1 MSDEARLDRSVT
13 LHFMGDPGR
22 ANFHRILGWM
32 CDELSRRTGPF
43 TRVAIWNGLGFVD
56 NVREVGRGQKDLAI
70 ATPASFVAMA
80 LDGRGPY
87 AGESFPNLRAIASMP
102 QNDRLVLAVD
112 ASLGVRTFAQIR
124 DKRVPLRIATA
135 TNDGIN
141 HIGLAAHAL
150 LAAAGLSDA
159 TLAEWGGGFAPGDW
173 YPQALASFRSGAA
186 NAIMQEA
193 IMTPPWQTMAN
204 EHDMAFISFDDQ
216 VLDAVEHEWGWPRG
230 TLPAGYFKGLEA
242 PFQTLDFSDF
252 LVFVREDMPEDLAYV
267 LARLMVETRGDIEA
281 RYRHIPP
288 ERSPLSYPIEPR
300 RMAATPIPLHPG
312 AVRYYA
318 SQGLLP
324 S

>member
-1 MSDEARLDRSVT
+1 MSDDARLNRSVT

-32 CDELSRRTGPF
+32 CDELSRRSGPY

-87 AGESFPNLRAIASMP
+87 AGEAFPNLRAIATMP
-102 QNDRLVLAVD
+102 QYDRLVLAVD
-112 ASLGVRTFAQIR
+112 AAAGVRTVADIR
-124 DKRVPLRIATA
+124 ERKVPLRIATG

-141 HIGLAAHAL
+141 HIGMAAHAL
-150 LAAAGLSDA
+150 LRASGIDVEA
-159 TLAEWGGGFAPGDW
+159 WGGGFAAGDW
-173 YPQALASFRSGAA
+173 YPEALASLRSGAA
-186 NAIMQEA
+186 NALMQEA
-193 IMTPPWQTMAN
+193 IMTPPWQSMAN
-204 EHDMAFISFDDQ
+204 EREMVFISFEDKA
-216 VLDAVEHEWGWPRG
+216 LERLEREYGWPRA
-230 TLPAGYFKGLEA
+230 TLPAGYFKGLEE

-267 LARLMVETRGDIEA
+267 LARLMVETRGAIEA

-288 ERSPLSYPIEPR
+288 ERSPLTYPIEPR
-300 RMAATPIPLHPG
+300 NMAKAPIPLHPG
-312 AVRYYA
+312 AARYYR
-318 SQGLLP
+318 SEGL
-324 S
+324 SN